1 MPGPKSNSNSNPNSK
16 KFNLPATILRNS
28 AKFSFSPIIKKDDG
42 TYGADTKSVTL
53 GGYSGR
59 YKKETNYV
67 YFPEYRISS
76 EKFHFLIPFLIQ
88 EGLLNSEAQIVG
100 PVLTRPL
107 NPDESKYPSIQYMIY
122 YDSGNGWRT
131 HLVPAGTEYSDI
143 DAKYT
148 GGLGDEAENFDFPNS
163 IPTYNI
169 SYTQVSDNKSTFSS
183 VPIDEEV
190 VEGSFTIKVNNTVEE
205 YLAYESYKK
214 KNVKTDNKKFTLAQ
228 LASWGS
234 DGAPSESKEQKVPR
248 SSQPATCID
257 RLQLVEA
264 KNQTNPAKP
273 HVLDITGTK
282 EGLTGTRSHE
292 QKLHHYLVFPGDTD
306 NKLYK
311 LIVINSKLVKSIDE
325 GSTGAMIFLTS
336 LLGDEEQARSVLENA
351 LEEKKVPGNRKPAGE
366 KKPRKKQSNKK
377 PRKKPEGEKK
387 ARKKQS
393 GEKKPRK
400 KNSDKKAQSPKK
412 EEIEGL
418 LNQIKNEDAYPAEG
432 TDLEKFV
439 KRFFNKTRIE
449 YMLHEGEGEGKEWKS
464 IKGDEKEILRQ
475 LADTLRSKAIP
486 REKKMG
492 YILGFIGEMMEGAT
506 TVAEILENVRGM
518 TRALDKEDE

>member
-1 MPGPKSNSNSNPNSK
+1 MPGPKSNSNPNPNSK
-16 KFNLPATILRNS
+16 KFNLPATILKNS
-28 AKFSFSPIIKKDDG
+28 AKFNFSPVIKKDDG

-67 YFPEYRISS
+67 YLPKYRISS
-76 EKFHFLIPFLIQ
+76 EKFYYLIPFLIQ
-88 EGLLNSEAQIVG
+88 EGLLKNEAQIVG
-100 PVLTRPL
+100 PVLTKPL

-131 HLVPAGTEYSDI
+131 HLVEAETNYSDI
-143 DAKYT
+143 DDRYT
-148 GGLGDEAENFDFPNS
+148 NGLGEDYENFDFPNS
-163 IPTYNI
+163 IPVYNI
-169 SYTQVSDNKSTFSS
+169 SYTQISDNKSSLSS

-190 VEGSFTIKVNNTVEE
+190 EEGSFTVKVNNTVEE

-234 DGAPSESKEQKVPR
+234 DGAPIESKEQKVPR
-248 SSQPATCID
+248 SSQPTTCID

-292 QKLHHYLVFPGDTD
+292 QKLYHYLVFPGDFD

-311 LIVINSKLVKSIDE
+311 LIVINSKLVKSIDD

-336 LLGDEEQARSVLENA
+336 LLGDEAEARSVLENA
-351 LEEKKVPGNRKPAGE
+351 LEEKKVPGNRKPAEKKSRKKQSGE
-366 KKPRKKQSNKK
+366 KKPRKKQSGEKK
-377 PRKKPEGEKK
+377 PR
-387 ARKKQS
+387 
-393 GEKKPRK
+393 KKPRK

-412 EEIEGL
+412 EEIEGF
-418 LNQIKNEDAYPAEG
+418 LNQIKSDDEYPAEG
-432 TDLEKFV
+432 TNLEKFV

-464 IKGDEKEILRQ
+464 IKGDEKQILRK

-486 REKKMG
+486 REQKMG
-492 YILGFIGEMMEGAT
+492 LILGFVGSMMENAT
-506 TVAEILENVRGM
+506 SVDEILGNVRGI
-518 TRALDKEDE
+518 TRALEGEDE